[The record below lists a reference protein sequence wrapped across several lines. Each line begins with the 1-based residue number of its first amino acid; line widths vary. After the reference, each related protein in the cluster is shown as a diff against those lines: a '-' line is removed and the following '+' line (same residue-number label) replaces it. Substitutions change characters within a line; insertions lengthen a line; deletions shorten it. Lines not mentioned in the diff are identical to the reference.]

1 MKLAKRSYQTL
12 VGSMGDPGGR
22 SREDGSDISSRG
34 RAAARAFPVSHSLD
48 RIRLIIRSLRSC
60 TVSGSRLPSSEVTS
74 KANVAA
80 SVTANGTVQGI
91 RFRDE
96 GPSVPNQQNG
106 RAEKRQGFP
115 ESPCQHL
122 CVLEVVL
129 LDV

>member
-1 MKLAKRSYQTL
+1 MNLAKRSYQTL

-34 RAAARAFPVSHSLD
+34 RAAARAFPVSHSWTGSASYSFAAFMHGE
-48 RIRLIIRSLRSC
+48 RIKA
-60 TVSGSRLPSSEVTS
+60 TVFRANVQ
-74 KANVAA
+74 ANVAA
-80 SVTANGTVQGI
+80 SVTANGTVQGV
-91 RFRDE
+91 RFRHE

-115 ESPCQHL
+115 ESRCQHL